1 MTTKRP
7 LRTVGAVALCS
18 VLVAVA
24 ACTNRSDD
32 PLEYADDAM
41 LTGADIGADD
51 LSGVQLIGDIALVAT
66 TDHSGGRLAAIDLTT
81 GRTIWSADDGDPIL
95 GGDSA
100 VVDLSSP
107 HDASKPVVRDHG
119 GGEFEVLVPYR
130 TTAHIEAGGM
140 DEPVSL
146 GVASLSG
153 DDGRAQWLSEPLITD
168 DDHADKLMARPV
180 LASDDTVVAATAQ
193 RNEEGSLTTWTID
206 GESGSTRWTKDDV
219 WPTALNADTVVV
231 EPSTDVDLL
240 YTDEGPE
247 RKENAV
253 PRGLGAQKGE
263 SVWDLTDRFDSARV
277 QAAAGDYAVVRA
289 DAGETTAGPSNE
301 LIEIEDGSAAE
312 DLEDSTSCAAS
323 STMIACAEDGQLT
336 TADAS
341 DGGIERSS
349 PYGSRTESSHWEIVD
364 VFGDTVVVKDE
375 TDDNDRFQ
383 ALDRAGEVRA
393 EDMVGAPR
401 AMTEDY
407 LVSCAEDGAKCG
419 FHAAE
424 SDAGLDRRT
433 EAGAQPLTL
442 SDPLPSS
449 AADSTGIDSL
459 DLRRVNGVALAD
471 ESVIIAG
478 ARRAY
483 EDPVVAAVEADTAD
497 PIWALDQSTE
507 LKTRAGQPVDPVFR
521 LYGNPSIIEASDGFS
536 LLMGAK
542 SAGRSGVASMD
553 GKTGDLESF
562 HPLGGD
568 DGDVDVHVSTST
580 HAAVEV
586 SDKDSE
592 RTVLVDYSSPSKPKK
607 VWTQEGVGPVSLGED
622 SVLVR
627 KSSGSGAEREL
638 EEVQLL
644 DLAKGKDVIWDSAK
658 VRDGEHPGT
667 VMLEAGILIVNWG
680 DGTEIVDAASGA
692 SLGSI
697 GKRLSQ
703 CTAEGS
709 TVMCDSTPDPD
720 SQRLGSPIVL
730 ERTKSGVDVTEV
742 RNRFI
747 NGISGAYDGRFFVD
761 VEGDVAASTDD
772 RDEVSD
778 SVGDAASIDT
788 RGAVID
794 SDLTGRF
801 HHVSDEGYALFMTC
815 HPRTCTTDPSWDI
828 RRVD

>member
-7 LRTVGAVALCS
+7 LRTVGAMALCS
-18 VLVAVA
+18 VLVTVA
-24 ACTNRSDD
+24 ACTNKSDD
-32 PLEYADDAM
+32 PLEYADTAM

-51 LSGVQLIGDIALVAT
+51 LSGVKLIGDIGLVAT
-66 TDHSGGRLAAIDLTT
+66 TDHSGGRLAAIDLKS

-107 HDASKPVVRDHG
+107 HDAAKPVVRELG
-119 GGEFEVLVPYR
+119 KGEFEVLVPYR
-130 TTAHIEAGGM
+130 TSTDIDSGGT
-140 DEPVSL
+140 DEPMSL

-168 DDHADKLMARPV
+168 DDRADKLMARPV
-180 LASDDTVVAATAQ
+180 LASDGTVVAATAQ
-193 RNEEGSLTTWTID
+193 RSREGSLTTWAID
-206 GESGSTRWTKDDV
+206 GKSGSTRWTKDDV
-219 WPTALNADTVVV
+219 WPTAVSEDTVVV

-247 RKENAV
+247 RKEDTA
-253 PRGLGAQKGE
+253 PRGVDARKGQP
-263 SVWDLTDRFDSARV
+263 VWDLADRFDSARV
-277 QAAAGDYAVVRA
+277 QAAAGDFAVVHA
-289 DAGETTAGPSNE
+289 DGDDESGETASDDAPAGPSTE
-301 LIEIEDGSAAE
+301 LIEIDDGSLAE
-312 DLEDSTSCAAS
+312 DLDDFASCSAS

-341 DGGIERSS
+341 DGGVERSS
-349 PYGSRTESSHWEIVD
+349 PYGSGTGSNDWEIFD
-364 VFGDTVVVKDE
+364 VFGDTVIVKDE

-383 ALDRAGEVRA
+383 ALDRAGKVRA
-393 EDMVGAPR
+393 EDIAGVPR

-407 LVSCAEDGAKCG
+407 LVSCAEERAKCG

-424 SDAGLDRRT
+424 SEVGLDRRT
-433 EAGAQPLTL
+433 AAGTQPLTL

-459 DLRRVNGVALAD
+459 DVRRVNGVALAD
-471 ESVIIAG
+471 ESVVIAG
-478 ARRAY
+478 ARKAY

-497 PIWALDQSTE
+497 PIWTLDQSTE

-521 LYGNPSIIEASDGFS
+521 LYGNPSIIEGSDGFS

-553 GKTGDLESF
+553 GTTGDLESF
-562 HPLGGD
+562 HPLGGE

-580 HAAVEV
+580 HAAIEV
-586 SDKDSE
+586 SDKDSQ

-622 SVLVR
+622 SVVVR

-638 EEVQLL
+638 EDVQLL
-644 DLAKGKDVIWDSAK
+644 DLAEGKDVIWDSAK

-667 VMLEAGILIVNWG
+667 VMLEAGMLIVNWG

-709 TVMCDSTPDPD
+709 TVMCDSTPDPE
-720 SQRLGSPIVL
+720 SQRFGSPIVL
-730 ERTKSGVDVTEV
+730 ERTKSGVDVAEV

-761 VEGDVAASTDD
+761 AQG
-772 RDEVSD
+772 
-778 SVGDAASIDT
+778 GAASIDS

-801 HHVSDEGYALFMTC
+801 HHVSDKGYALFMTC
-815 HPRTCTTDPSWDI
+815 HPSSCATESSWDI